1 MCQPEWTLAA
11 REWGDGD
18 RVAVLIHGMAGDGGD
33 WAPVAPLIAA
43 RGFRVV
49 AVDLP
54 GHGRSP
60 AMSGATFERLA
71 GSVAQAAGA
80 EPDVMLGH
88 SMGAV
93 VLAVGV
99 TTGVLHPQRAVYVDC
114 TFRVDDA
121 DGDRPA
127 LVRLLTRMKVE
138 RTPRA
143 PETAAWDVET
153 TADAWVD
160 VAGQDVTPPVLA
172 VPSLLVRAEPSSYA
186 TPEVV
191 RDLAAR
197 GFTIRSVPGATH
209 NVWYD
214 GREQLFVDTLGDW
227 L

>member
-1 MCQPEWTLAA
+1 MVLHV

-18 RVAVLIHGMAGDGGD
+18 RVAVLIHGMAGDGDD

-43 RGFRVV
+43 RGCRVV
-49 AVDLP
+49 AIDLP

-60 AMSGATFERLA
+60 ATPGATFEGLA
-71 GSVAQAAGA
+71 ASVAEATGA
-80 EPDVMLGH
+80 SPEVMIGH

-93 VLAVGV
+93 VLAVGI

-114 TFRVDDA
+114 TFVMDPD

-127 LVRLLTRMKVE
+127 LVRLLSRIKEE

-143 PETAAWDVET
+143 PETASWDVET
-153 TADAWVD
+153 TADAWVG
-160 VAGQDVTPPVLA
+160 VAGQDLTPPAHA

-197 GFTIRSVPGATH
+197 GFTISSVPGATH

-214 GREQLFVDTLGDW
+214 GRERAFVDALGDW

>member
-43 RGFRVV
+43 RGYRVV

-71 GSVAQAAGA
+71 GSVAEAAGA
-80 EPDVMLGH
+80 EP
-88 SMGAV
+88 A
-93 VLAVGV
+93 
-99 TTGVLHPQRAVYVDC
+99 
-114 TFRVDDA
+114 
-121 DGDRPA
+121 
-127 LVRLLTRMKVE
+127 E

-153 TADAWVD
+153 TADAWVG
-160 VAGQDVTPPVLA
+160 VAGQDLTPPALD

-197 GFTIRSVPGATH
+197 RFT
-209 NVWYD
+209 
-214 GREQLFVDTLGDW
+214 FVDALGDW